1 MTAPVLVD
9 TSVWIDHLR
18 DRPGA
23 AVAEL
28 AGWLSDDADRILV
41 NEVVTTELLR
51 GVRSDRDAMQLQGAL
66 DKLAQADPIRREDWL
81 LSARVYR
88 TCRAAGLTLRSPM
101 DCLMASHALR
111 LQVAVLAIDRD
122 FEAIASCTP
131 LRLHVLAAER
141 KTWTKPA

>member
-1 MTAPVLVD
+1 MTAAVLVD

-28 AGWLSDDADRILV
+28 AGWLSEDADRILI
-41 NEVVTTELLR
+41 NEIVTTELLR
-51 GVRSDRDAMQLQGAL
+51 GVRSDRDATQLQGAL

-88 TCRAAGLTLRSPM
+88 DCRAAGLTVRSPM
-101 DCLMASHALR
+101 DCLMAAHALR
-111 LQVAVLAIDRD
+111 LQVAVLAVDRD
-122 FEAIASCTP
+122 FDAIASCTP
-131 LRLHVLAAER
+131 LRLHGLAAVR
-141 KTWTKPA
+141 KPRTRPA

>member
-1 MTAPVLVD
+1 MSPAVLVD

-28 AGWLSDDADRILV
+28 SGWLSDDADRILV
-41 NEVVTTELLR
+41 NDVVTTELLR
-51 GVRSDRDAMQLQGAL
+51 GVRTESDALQLQGAL
-66 DKLAQADPIRREDWL
+66 DKLAQADPITRTDWL

-88 TCRAAGLTLRSPM
+88 TCRSAGLTIRSPM
-101 DCLMASHALR
+101 DCLMAAHAIR
-111 LQVAVLAIDRD
+111 LGVAVLAIDRD

-131 LRLHVLAAER
+131 LHLHALA
-141 KTWTKPA
+141 